1 MLHICYYIYINIL
14 YMHIT
19 ISYICVCVCVCMC
32 VCVSN
37 ISMLQK
43 KSLNRKVSCGQIP
56 VQHPQK
62 ITRATSV
69 NVFIINFEQVFTHRE
84 TYYLIQES
92 LYCLNIP
99 KKWMFVVLLFSV
111 FRQNKKKTYTQRKK
125 ARPHSFLF
133 RISWIWTESEIKNF
147 AVRHFQGSRNYQLIL
162 RVCFNTP

>member
-1 MLHICYYIYINIL
+1 MITYNIYIYICNKYIYICYIYAITYIL
-14 YMHIT
+14 IYYICILPYHICV
-19 ISYICVCVCVCMC
+19 CVCVCVCMC

-99 KKWMFVVLLFSV
+99 KKWMFVVLLFSA

-133 RISWIWTESEIKNF
+133 RISWI
-147 AVRHFQGSRNYQLIL
+147 
-162 RVCFNTP
+162 